1 MGGGQV
7 KNGEPN
13 RPKHHK
19 WTPEITGTI
28 DKDKG
33 MIETYDHGV
42 LTAVGRVGQ
51 RGEGSRE
58 QESP

>member
-13 RPKHHK
+13 KPKHQK
-19 WTPEITGTI
+19 RTQEITGTF
-28 DKDKG
+28 DKDKC

-42 LTAVGRVGQ
+42 LTVVGRVGQ